1 MPRHTSAAEPAPAV
15 RIVIVTMDNHLASAT
30 DRARA
35 TLAAQVPG
43 LSLRMH
49 TAAEW
54 DSDPAAL
61 ERCRADIARGDI
73 IVSTMLFMDD
83 HIQAVLPA
91 LQARRAHCDAMVC
104 CMSGAEVTQAHA
116 HGPLRHGCQ
125 AQRRAGLPQAPARQ
139 AQGRRRFGQRR
150 AADAHAA
157 AAAEDPA
164 LHPRHRA
171 GRAGLLPDPAV
182 LALRLGRERGQHGAH
197 AGRPLRRRR
206 APRPAR
212 HARAPAAGRVPRGR
226 RVPPAACTAASPSPP
241 TACRA
246 GARAARSA
254 CC

>member
-35 TLAAQVPG
+35 TLAAQIPG
-43 LSLRMH
+43 LSLCMH
-49 TAAEW
+49 AAAEW

-91 LQARRAHCDAMVC
+91 LQARREHCDAMVC
-104 CMSGAEVTQAHA
+104 CMSAAEVTRLTRMGRFDMDARPSGA
-116 HGPLRHGCQ
+116 LAFLKRLRPK
-125 AQRRAGLPQAPARQ
+125 AKAGADSGSGARQ
-139 AQGRRRFGQRR
+139 MRMLRRLPKILRFIPGTAQDVRAYFLTLQYWLAVRKRTWSTWCACWSTAMPTAR
-150 AADAHAA
+150 AAACAA
-157 AAAEDPA
+157 
-164 LHPRHRA
+164 RSRT
-171 GRAGLLPDPAV
+171 
-182 LALRLGRERGQHGAH
+182 
-197 AGRPLRRRR
+197 
-206 APRPAR
+206 
-212 HARAPAAGRVPRGR
+212 AAGRVPRGR
-226 RVPPAACTAASPSPP
+226 RLSPAPARPHRRVAPR
-241 TACRA
+241 ACRA